1 MFCWET
7 KPLLIDNKG
16 DFRYFNLETTRL
28 SIKLFSF
35 RENLHLIFY
44 SVFILGNLLQ
54 ATAQILNI
62 ILQLYMWVII
72 IRALLSWVNPDPYN
86 PIVQFLYSITEPVL
100 YRIRQLI
107 PMSGIGIDFSPII
120 VLLAIVFLQ
129 GFLVESLAALAVR
142 LQ

>member
-1 MFCWET
+1 LQVN
-7 KPLLIDNKG
+7 PLLIDNKV
-16 DFRYFNLETTRL
+16 DFRYFSLETTRQL
-28 SIKLFSF
+28 ALIFFSF
-35 RENLHLIFY
+35 WKNLHLIFY

-107 PMSGIGIDFSPII
+107 PMSGVGIDFSPII

-129 GFLVESLAALAVR
+129 GFLVESLAALGAS